1 MAIVEF
7 RPTADV
13 MGRTQLHYAALFG
26 DLHGARALIDAGAGI
41 AAVDRDG
48 QTPLHYAA
56 QGNAAA
62 VAELLLDLGAPV
74 DAEDL
79 DGSTP
84 LWHATIRTRGEGAC
98 VRLLL
103 DRGADP
109 HHRNQQDRTSVE
121 LAQALGGAWPG
132 LPHLA

>member
-26 DLHGARALIDAGAGI
+26 DLHGARALIEAGAGI
-41 AAVDRDG
+41 AMLDRDG

-79 DGSTP
+79 DGNTP

-98 VRLLL
+98 VLLL
-103 DRGADP
+103 LERGADP
-109 HHRNQQDRTSVE
+109 HHRNHQGRTSVE
-121 LAQALGGAWPG
+121 LAQALGGDWPSRPR
-132 LPHLA
+132 LV